1 MKIAWL
7 IPCAAVALASP
18 VAAQRN
24 APATA
29 PYILEHSYWLQ
40 PGETEHFMELFN
52 RNKLPLL
59 KREIGAQR
67 IRWMRI
73 TRPRLRS
80 GDPAQPDVRLT
91 IAWASP
97 NIAFDNEDPSRFA
110 AANYKD
116 LARREKEEAERE
128 KLILRRSDMPVQ
140 EIQID
145 RE

>member
-1 MKIAWL
+1 MKRAWL
-7 IPCAAVALASP
+7 LPMATLALPAAA
-18 VAAQRN
+18 AAQRN
-24 APATA
+24 APPSA

-40 PGETEHFMELFN
+40 PGETEHFIELFN

-59 KREIGAQR
+59 KREITDHR

-80 GDPAQPDVRLT
+80 GDVAQPDVRLT

-97 NIAFDNEDPSRFA
+97 NIAFDDMDPSRFA
-110 AANYKD
+110 AALYKD
-116 LARREKEEAERE
+116 PALREREEQTRE

-140 EIQID
+140 ELLID